1 MAEEPLLSVEEVATR
16 LKINPT
22 TVYRLVRRGQIPGF
36 KVGDQWRFSQEMLDS
51 WMKDQTTLHML
62 EVEDQHEDS
71 GSDGASDG
79 QSEIS

>member
-1 MAEEPLLSVEEVATR
+1 MGEDQLLSVDEVATR

-51 WMKDQTTLHML
+51 WMKDQATLQML
-62 EVEDQHEDS
+62 KAEDQNGEA
-71 GSDGASDG
+71 GSDEA
-79 QSEIS
+79 SEIA

>member
-51 WMKDQTTLHML
+51 WMKDQATLHML
-62 EVEDQHEDS
+62 EAEDQHEDS
-71 GSDGASDG
+71 GSDEA
-79 QSEIS
+79 SEIA